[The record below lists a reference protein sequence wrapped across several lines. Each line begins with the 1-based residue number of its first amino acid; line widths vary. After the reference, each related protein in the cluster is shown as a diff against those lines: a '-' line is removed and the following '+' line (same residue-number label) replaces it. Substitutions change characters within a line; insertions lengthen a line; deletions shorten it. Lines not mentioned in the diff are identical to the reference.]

1 MQFDVIALDG
11 ATNRVVMRGRL
22 DAAGA
27 EQIDLRFTAAVASA
41 GQNALLDL
49 REVDF
54 IASLGLRMII
64 SAARVLQ
71 RRERHMVIF
80 GAQPQ
85 VQEVL
90 DTVALDEL
98 IPVVATEQEAQA
110 KLAA

>member
-1 MQFDVIALDG
+1 MEFDVIARDG
-11 ATNRVVMRGRL
+11 ATNQVVMRGRL

-27 EQIDLRFTAAVASA
+27 EQVDLRFTAAVASA
-41 GQNALLDL
+41 GQHALLDL
-49 REVDF
+49 RGVDF
-54 IASLGLRMII
+54 IGSLGLRMII

-71 RRERHMVIF
+71 RRSRHVVIF

-85 VQEVL
+85 VQDVL

-98 IPVVATEQEAQA
+98 IPVVATEQEALA